1 MKERWFKINNRV
13 FRLSD
18 VTRFEANRNQ
28 TGEHWTVSA
37 LVSAQGGD
45 SKRQWLRLKLDLES
59 KEAGIQFIKCILKGE
74 HDL

>member
-1 MKERWFKINNRV
+1 MKERWFKFNNRG

-18 VTRFEANRNQ
+18 VTRFEVKRNQ
-28 TGEHWTVSA
+28 TGSHWTVSA
-37 LVSAQGGD
+37 LISAQGVD

-59 KEAGIQFIKCILKGE
+59 KEVGIQFIKSILKGE